1 MNEDPAAGG
10 QQRLVSLQADFD
22 PERELRVSSVDNPVR
37 DSTLGD
43 VGVAV
48 RLEGPERFPETVL
61 TVPLD
66 QQRLAGIEPASVR
79 VFHVDEQEGSLA
91 PLWTSGY
98 NQGLGYL
105 FAPVRRPGLYVAIG
119 LPADPLLRELL
130 KALARERRIAGPD
143 ADPELD
149 TLAFLPLLDGPD
161 EELEVLRATLAQ
173 TEREVRRDPLLWQRV
188 RIGGDGAV
196 AGYPLPEDEDLEAFR
211 GRLRRR
217 QPPPGGLPEE
227 QLFFSPDLPYDPWPW
242 PPEPRPLPP
251 DLPALDFGWLWRL
264 RLGDLLD
271 LLFRRG
277 FILCLLFG
285 GRDWW
290 MYQHDAQHTGRAG
303 CSWIRACNAH
313 TLSLR
318 HKVALNGAIISQ
330 PVVVNG
336 KVYVGTGDS
345 TTTGVSGTFYR
356 IGLTT
361 GAIEAQFSFSG
372 VGSRQTFGGVGSSP
386 AVVGGRV
393 YFSGLNGKLYCL
405 DATTFAVLWVT
416 DLRHTDLAHNQPVD
430 HGSARATG
438 WSSPLVVG
446 GRVYVGFGEGEDNW
460 PIGAFGFVY
469 CLDAATG
476 QVQWLFCTNQFV
488 PGTDNQPNVIP
499 PSSFAG
505 TPPAPFTK
513 AAADPPERGASPWS
527 SAAYDRALGRIY
539 IGTGNSRP
547 VDDPLP
553 DARYASGMISLDA
566 TTGQFRAFFQ
576 PSGSDNYRP
585 NVDFDVDIPGG
596 PTVFTRNGQRVV
608 GIGAKGGSYFILDA
622 NTLAVLQRRQL
633 LPHDAAGNPL
643 PNVDPPQQ
651 EVDAGGNPIFRE
663 NKSGVFGTAAVH
675 RGLERIFIPLGG
687 YSGAIDHT
695 TTPFM
700 RALDWNTL
708 NDAWVT
714 AGTNP
719 PRYTVP
725 VPPMYTTP
733 GEAGLS
739 SAAVVNDVVFVS
751 TTKPGLYALRADS
764 GFCLWAAPGF
774 GPGTYCLGPAVYGSH
789 VVAGTG
795 QHLYIY
801 SL

>member
-1 MNEDPAAGG
+1 MHEDPAAAGE
-10 QQRLVSLQADFD
+10 QRLVALDPDFD
-22 PERELRVSSVDNPVR
+22 PAQELRVSSVDNPVR
-37 DSTLGD
+37 PSTLGD

-61 TVPLD
+61 TVALD
-66 QQRLAGIEPASVR
+66 ERRLAGIEPASIR
-79 VFHVDEQEGSLA
+79 VFQVDEQAGSLA

-119 LPADPLLRELL
+119 LPTDPLLRELL
-130 KALARERRIAGPD
+130 KALARERRVAGPD

-173 TEREVRRDPLLWQRV
+173 AEREVRRDPLLWQQV
-188 RIGGDGAV
+188 RIGGDGAI
-196 AGYPLPEDEDLEAFR
+196 AGFRLPADEDLEAFR

-217 QPPPGGLPEE
+217 QLLPGGLPEE
-227 QLFFSPDLPYDPWPW
+227 QLFFPPDLPYDPWPW

-251 DLPALDFGWLWRL
+251 DLPPLDFGWLWQL

-285 GRDWW
+285 GRNWR
-290 MYQHDAQHTGRAG
+290 MYQHDAQHTGLAG

-318 HKVALNGAIISQ
+318 HKVALNGTIISQ

-345 TTTGVSGTFYR
+345 STTGVSGTLYR
-356 IGLTT
+356 IGLAT

-372 VGSRQTFGGVGSSP
+372 VGSRQGYGGVGSSP

-393 YFSGLNGKLYCL
+393 YVSGLNGKLYCL
-405 DATTFAVLWVT
+405 DAGSFAVLWET

-430 HGSARATG
+430 HGTARATG

-446 GRVYVGFGEGEDNW
+446 GRVYVGFGEGEDNY
-460 PIGAFGFVY
+460 PTGAFGFVY

-488 PGTDNQPNVIP
+488 AGTDNQPNVIP

-505 TPPAPFTK
+505 TPPAPFIK
-513 AAADPPERGASPWS
+513 APADPPERGASPWS
-527 SAAYDRALGRIY
+527 SAAYDPGLGRVY

-547 VDDPLP
+547 IDDPLP

-566 TTGQFRAFFQ
+566 TTGQFQAFFQ
-576 PSGSDNYRP
+576 PAPSDNYKP
-585 NVDFDVDIPGG
+585 TEDMDVDVPGG
-596 PTVFTRNGQRVV
+596 PTVFRRGAQRVV
-608 GIGAKGGSYFILDA
+608 GIGTKGGSYFLLDA
-622 NTLAVLQRRQL
+622 NTLMVLQRRQL
-633 LPHDAAGNPL
+633 LPYDAAGNPF
-643 PNVDPPQQ
+643 PNISPGPGQH
-651 EVDAGGNPIFRE
+651 E
-663 NKSGVFGTAAVH
+663 NLWGVFGTAAIH

-695 TTPFM
+695 TTPFL
-700 RALDWNTL
+700 RALDWHTL
-708 NDAWVT
+708 NDAWAT

-733 GEAGLS
+733 GETGLS
-739 SAAVVNDVVFVS
+739 SAVVANDVVFVS

-774 GPGTYCLGPAVYGSH
+774 GPGSYCLGPAVYGSY
-789 VVAGTG
+789 VAAGTG